1 MAQHDYVINNQSGA
15 AFRADLNNALAAIVS
30 NNSGDNQPSTTY
42 AYQFWAEEDAGLLQI
57 RDAANAGWVTIG
69 NLAEVNL
76 GLATVAS
83 PTFTGTVTIP
93 KGTVGALPFRF
104 TGDTDTGLFSPG
116 DNELSL
122 VTDGTTRVLVNGAG
136 DLRIGQTSTSTPGV
150 TNTTVGIGFEPVI
163 GSISISR
170 GSGASLFLN
179 ANADGS
185 VASFQRSGTTV
196 GSIGVTTTATAYYT
210 SSDYRLKENVVSLSG
225 ASYRVQQ
232 LKPCQFNFINEPGLV
247 VDGFLAHEA
256 QAVVPEA
263 VSGQKDA
270 VDNDG
275 NPVYQGIDQGK
286 LVPLLTAALQEAL
299 DRISALEA
307 SFAAAGLTE

>member
-30 NNSGDNQPSTTY
+30 NNSGDNEPSTTY
-42 AYQFWAEEDAGLLQI
+42 AYQLWAEEDAGLLKI
-57 RDAANAGWVTIG
+57 RDAANSAWVTIG
-69 NLAEVNL
+69 NLADVNL

-170 GSGASLFLN
+170 ASGASLFLN

-270 VDNDG
+270 VDDDG